1 MSLCDVLKRD
11 MPDVSE
17 TVGPLLLEGISAVR
31 RLFLPVVPELE
42 GDAEVVPAQQADDVL
57 QLVL

>member
-1 MSLCDVLKRD
+1 MSLDYVLKRD

-17 TVGPLLLEGISAVR
+17 NRGPGLLEDISAVM

-42 GDAEVVPAQQADDVL
+42 GDAEVVATEQADDIL